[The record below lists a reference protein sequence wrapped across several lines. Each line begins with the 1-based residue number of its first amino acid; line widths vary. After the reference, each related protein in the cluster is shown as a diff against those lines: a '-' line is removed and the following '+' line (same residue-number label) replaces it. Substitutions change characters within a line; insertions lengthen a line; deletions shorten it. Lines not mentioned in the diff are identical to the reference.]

1 MVAVTEGAP
10 WTYRHVA
17 LRSRLVQGRSVDGE
31 AYHTPSTVVLGKLR
45 TTNRGDQSALKF
57 SLQTADS
64 SIPGLIMLD
73 QADNKRTGSIPT
85 ELSSLFVTLY
95 LELGRNLLSGTIP
108 SELAARPI

>member
-10 WTYRHVA
+10 WRYVRDWSKDGLWT
-17 LRSRLVQGRSVDGE
+17 GE